1 MNFCKAATMS
11 APLLEFRHGLWDELI
26 AHLRRQ
32 GGGVRESGAFLLGH
46 KVEAMRTVTAFLAY
60 EQLQADALQGDYV
73 SLNAASFAKLWELCG
88 KKGLNVVAD
97 VHTHRFGA
105 GQSRSDR
112 ENPMIA
118 LRGHIAI
125 IVPNFAQGDRG
136 FQDVGMYVYQ
146 GSHRWS
152 SHSGSDVARR
162 IRLTREG
169 GDL

>member
-1 MNFCKAATMS
+1 MNFCRVATMS
-11 APLLEFRHGLWDELI
+11 VPLLELRQGLWEELL

-46 KVEAMRTVTAFLAY
+46 KAEATRTVTAFLPY

-88 KKGLNVVAD
+88 RKELSVVAD

-118 LRGHIAI
+118 LRGHVAL
-125 IVPNFAQGDRG
+125 IVPDFAQGGRG
-136 FQDVGMYVYQ
+136 FQGVGMYIYQ

-152 SHSGSDVARR
+152 SHSGSDIARR
-162 IRLTREG
+162 IRLTRDG
-169 GDL
+169 GDS

>member
-1 MNFCKAATMS
+1 MS
-11 APLLEFRHGLWDELI
+11 VPLLEFRQRLWEELL

-46 KVEAMRTVTAFLAY
+46 KSEAMRTVTAFLPY
-60 EQLQADALQGDYV
+60 EQLQVDALQGDYV

-88 KKGLNVVAD
+88 KKGLSVVAD

-118 LRGHIAI
+118 LRGHVAL

-136 FQDVGMYVYQ
+136 FQDVGIYIYQ
-146 GSHRWS
+146 GGHRWLS
-152 SHSGSDVARR
+152 LAGSDVAQR
-162 IRLTREG
+162 IRLTGEG
-169 GDL
+169 GDP

>member
-1 MNFCKAATMS
+1 MNFCRVATMS
-11 APLLEFRHGLWDELI
+11 VPLLELRQGLWEELL

-46 KVEAMRTVTAFLAY
+46 KAEATRTVTSFLPY

-88 KKGLNVVAD
+88 KKGLSVVAD

-118 LRGHIAI
+118 LRGHVAL
-125 IVPNFAQGDRG
+125 IVPNFAQGGRG
-136 FQDVGMYVYQ
+136 FQGVGMSIYQ
-146 GSHRWS
+146 GSHRWL
-152 SHSGSDVARR
+152 SHAGSDVAQR
-162 IRLTREG
+162 IRLIREG
-169 GDL
+169 GDP